1 MCDNGGSKGA
11 GAMASGPAAVKG
23 NGNGTG
29 RVTLTPDAKV
39 AVRAEAGALRLF
51 RIQSASGNFEVVYRF
66 IV

>member
-23 NGNGTG
+23 I
-29 RVTLTPDAKV
+29 TLTPDAKV

-51 RIQSASGNFEVVYRF
+51 RIQSASGHFEVVYRF